1 MRGLE
6 VEHFGIGACGNFQE
20 GKDFLSLHGLARFA
34 VAVIDGHD
42 IHALGRVNFMAQ
54 SARKVAAVLVHH
66 CNRQVLR
73 LSFMHERQK
82 EDIAE
87 EDARREQNQ
96 VARALFNQ
104 PQLPTEAVPQMF
116 HDAMNM
122 MNGTNVL

>member
-1 MRGLE
+1 
-6 VEHFGIGACGNFQE
+6 
-20 GKDFLSLHGLARFA
+20 
-34 VAVIDGHD
+34 
-42 IHALGRVNFMAQ
+42 
-54 SARKVAAVLVHH
+54 
-66 CNRQVLR
+66 
-73 LSFMHERQK
+73 MHERQK

-116 HDAMNM
+116 PDAMNI